1 MLHLINTII
10 PIFAV
15 IVLGWFLRTRGLLP
29 PHLLAPLNRIVYY
42 FAIPAMIFREVAAA
56 DFHSHFNLP
65 LLCSTLLPLVALFLL
80 AFLTIKVM
88 AIPAPSAGTFLQTSF
103 HGNLGY
109 IGLAVAFYFLGDQGL
124 RTASMMAGFI
134 MILQNLLAVLALQWF
149 NEGIRGPGKTWFFG
163 KKILGNPVVC
173 SALAGM
179 VFSILSIPVPAIFDR
194 GLKILSGMALPTA
207 LLIIGA
213 SLSFEL
219 IRSHFKLAVGS
230 GAFKLMALPFLGLVG
245 YQWLGIPSNQ
255 FLPGLILLA
264 CPPATIAYVM
274 ATEMK
279 GAPDLATA
287 AVSMNTLGSC
297 LTFIFWLALFV

>member
-15 IVLGWFLRTRGLLP
+15 IVLGCLLRSRGMLP
-29 PHLLAPLNRIVYY
+29 AHLLAPLNRIVYY

-65 LLCSTLLPLVALFLL
+65 LLCSTLVPLVALFLV
-80 AFLTIKVM
+80 AFLTVKVL
-88 AIPAPSAGTFLQTSF
+88 AIPAPSAGTFVQTSF

-109 IGLAVAFYFLGDQGL
+109 IGLAVAFYFLGEDGL

-149 NEGIRGPGKTWFFG
+149 NEGVRGAQKTWFFV

-173 SALAGM
+173 SALGGM
-179 VFSILSIPVPAIFDR
+179 VFSILRIPVPAIFDR
-194 GLKILSGMALPTA
+194 GLKILSGMALPMA

-219 IRSHFKLAVGS
+219 IRSHFKPALGS
-230 GAFKLMALPFLGLVG
+230 GAFKLILLPFVGLMA
-245 YQWLGIPSNQ
+245 YRWLGIPATQ

-274 ATEMK
+274 ASEMG